1 MIFDAIEAGV
11 SATYALTLIGIIAAV
26 KAVQQIIVQLY
37 YSVYYAKQEN
47 KLHRAMQGALF
58 EVALKQDMGAY
69 DDPKFYNDFVWAM
82 QEANQRFQSVMDE
95 AQYLVRNTV
104 RLVSAFGV
112 MMSIHWGFLPII
124 GAGVLLSLLV
134 RKKQIKVNYAV
145 RDEEQPFW
153 RARENAARAFY
164 LPEYAKELRLS
175 KVGDALEQDLA
186 GSIDGQKGAY
196 YRRRHTLALLRTV
209 NVMTSEFW
217 IMAASN
223 VLLIYHMTATGLIT
237 AGGFAAAQNAVWQVY
252 WGMSQFLYSFTN
264 MGEHTLYVQKYLDF
278 LHREPALALGSR
290 PMPQRFES
298 LEVRGVGFRYPAGE
312 DWVLRE
318 VSFTV
323 KAGEK
328 IALVGYNGA
337 GKSTLIKLLLRL
349 YDPSEG
355 SILLNG
361 VDIREY
367 DIEKYR
373 RFFGALFQDFTLF
386 AATVGENVLAGED
399 DGSRRDEILRVLD
412 EAGFTEKLAQMDKGI
427 DTPLTREFD
436 EAGQN
441 LSGGEMQKIGIARV
455 LASGGA
461 VWVLDEPSSA
471 LDPDSE
477 MQFNRK
483 LMEHS
488 DGKTVLFISHRLS
501 TTRMSDCIYMFAGG
515 RLVEWGGH
523 DALMAQNGP
532 YAEMFNLQAEK
543 YRKGAAA
550 QS

>member
-1 MIFDAIEAGV
+1 MAFFAI
-11 SATYALTLIGIIAAV
+11 S
-26 KAVQQIIVQLY
+26 
-37 YSVYYAKQEN
+37 
-47 KLHRAMQGALF
+47 LF
-58 EVALKQDMGAY
+58 
-69 DDPKFYNDFVWAM
+69 
-82 QEANQRFQSVMDE
+82 
-95 AQYLVRNTV
+95 
-104 RLVSAFGV
+104 
-112 MMSIHWGFLPII
+112 
-124 GAGVLLSLLV
+124 
-134 RKKQIKVNYAV
+134 
-145 RDEEQPFW
+145 
-153 RARENAARAFY
+153 
-164 LPEYAKELRLS
+164 
-175 KVGDALEQDLA
+175 A
-186 GSIDGQKGAY
+186 GS
-196 YRRRHTLALLRTV
+196 
-209 NVMTSEFW
+209 
-217 IMAASN
+217 
-223 VLLIYHMTATGLIT
+223 
-237 AGGFAAAQNAVWQVY
+237 
-252 WGMSQFLYSFTN
+252 
-264 MGEHTLYVQKYLDF
+264 
-278 LHREPALALGSR
+278 
-290 PMPQRFES
+290 
-298 LEVRGVGFRYPAGE
+298 YP
-312 DWVLRE
+312 
-318 VSFTV
+318 V

-337 GKSTLIKLLLRL
+337 GKSTLIKLILRL

-355 SILLNG
+355 SILLTG

-367 DIEKYR
+367 DIGQYR

-501 TTRMSDCIYMFAGG
+501 SATLADRVYMMEDGEIIEEGTHA
-515 RLVEWGGH
+515 E
-523 DALMAQNGP
+523 LMEKDGK
-532 YAEMFNLQAEK
+532 YAEMFRLQAQNYTSGGEENE
-543 YRKGAAA
+543 
-550 QS
+550 